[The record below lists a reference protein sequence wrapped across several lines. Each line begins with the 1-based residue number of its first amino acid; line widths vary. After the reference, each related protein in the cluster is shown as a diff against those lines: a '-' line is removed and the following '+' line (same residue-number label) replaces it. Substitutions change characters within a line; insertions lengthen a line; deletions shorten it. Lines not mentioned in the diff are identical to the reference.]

1 MSNSNGVLIRLA
13 IIFVVITGL
22 FYVLEYFLPAGHGG
36 ALLFN
41 MLFWIG
47 IVEGSIAVVAVGEVT
62 TGKWVKPYRKELLSV
77 YPLILLFGLLFIVF
91 IPRLEHYPWTEQPGI
106 WLNKNLFIARHIIQI
121 IVVFFIA
128 RRFAR
133 ESINEGPKRSY
144 WGVVYLLAFAISMTG
159 VAFDWLMSLE
169 YPWVSTLFGALFFIE
184 AFYCALALAGMFTF
198 FNREKY
204 LSDYG
209 ESFNGARMD
218 MATLLFA
225 FAIFWAS
232 QFYTQYLVI
241 WYGNIP
247 EEVSLIYY
255 RTLHSP
261 MREFF
266 YSVIAFNFLVPFIT
280 FTFRK
285 MKANYLV
292 FLIISIVVWIGIA
305 VERLVIIEP
314 RLSINPLILIVEFII
329 IGLLMIYVIRKRDN
343 FLAKSV

>member
-1 MSNSNGVLIRLA
+1 MSNSNGILLRLI
-13 IIFVVITGL
+13 ITFIVITGI

-47 IVEGSIAVVAVGEVT
+47 IVEGSVAVVAVGEVT
-62 TGKWVKPYRKELLSV
+62 SGRWVKPYRKELLSV
-77 YPLILLFGLLFIVF
+77 YPLILLFVPLFIIF
-91 IPRLEHYPWTEQPGI
+91 IPRLEHYPWTTQPGI
-106 WLNKNLFIARHIIQI
+106 WLNKDLFVARHIFQLI
-121 IVVFFIA
+121 IVFFIA

-133 ESINEGPKRSY
+133 ESMNEGPKRSF
-144 WGVVYLLAFAISMTG
+144 WGVVYLLAFVISMTG
-159 VAFDWLMSLE
+159 VAIDWLMSLE
-169 YPWVSTLFGALFFIE
+169 YPWFSTLFGALFFIE

-198 FNREKY
+198 FNRGKY
-204 LSDYG
+204 LSDYS
-209 ESFNGARMD
+209 ENFDDARMD

-255 RTLHSP
+255 RTIHSP

-266 YSVIAFNFLVPFIT
+266 YSVIAFNFVIPFIT
-280 FTFRK
+280 FTYRR
-285 MKANYLV
+285 MKASYVV
-292 FLIISIVVWIGIA
+292 FLIIAIVVWIGIA
-305 VERLVIIEP
+305 VERLVVIVP
-314 RLSINPLILIVEFII
+314 RLAINPFILAVEFIV
-329 IGLLMIYVIRKRDN
+329 IGLLMIYVVRKRDS
-343 FLAKSV
+343 FLAKSA